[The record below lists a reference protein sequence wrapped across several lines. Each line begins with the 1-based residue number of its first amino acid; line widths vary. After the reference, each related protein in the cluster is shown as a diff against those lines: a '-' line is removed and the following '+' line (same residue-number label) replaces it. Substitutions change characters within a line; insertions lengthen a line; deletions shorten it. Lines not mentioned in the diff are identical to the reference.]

1 MTSSQEKSFT
11 DPEVR
16 HYIYKTLADTSRPP
30 TTADV
35 ARHLSV
41 SLSAVENA
49 FDRLA
54 ASHQIALAPGSH
66 SIWMAH
72 PFSGLPTNYVTK
84 IGANKYFGN

>member
-1 MTSSQEKSFT
+1 MTASQDKPFT

-16 HYIYKTLADTSRPP
+16 HYIYKILADTSRPP

-35 ARHLSV
+35 ARHFSV
-41 SLSAVENA
+41 SVSAAENA

-54 ASHQIALAPGSH
+54 ASHQIALAPDSH

-72 PFSGLPTNYVTK
+72 PFSGLSTNYVTK
-84 IGANKYFGN
+84 IGANKYWGN

>member
-1 MTSSQEKSFT
+1 MNSSQKASIT

-30 TTADV
+30 TTGEI
-35 ARHLSV
+35 ARHFNV
-41 SLSAVENA
+41 SIAAVESA

-72 PFSGLPTNYVTK
+72 PFSALPTNYVTQV
-84 IGANKYFGN
+84 GAKKYWGN